1 MGDAPL
7 VSIVDPRDRGQ
18 GGDVLQSGDE
28 RGPRWSRR
36 ARVLAGTLAAAGVL
50 AAVAVPRV
58 LAAREEQRAA
68 DAAFAV
74 ADTVHLRV
82 TAQAVVG
89 ADRQLSAIYLLDDDG
104 TPSYADRLVRARL
117 EGAGL
122 RPVDPGARPVYESVP
137 VELFASAAV
146 DCRAVTAGAY
156 PDAALV
162 TTALPLSKVEHVE
175 RLPLAP
181 DQVREAALQACD
193 LPDPDARPLVEVQG
207 TAKGELFLNL
217 ETVAR
222 SKDELALDDVRL
234 PGFTVTPVDGLDLPR
249 VLGVNSGGIYGFRL
263 AVADCAVAR
272 SSRDVRVSIRVGG
285 VRETR
290 VADTRTSQPQPGGE
304 PIGALLDRLVER
316 AC

>member
-104 TPSYADRLVRARL
+104 TPSYADRQIGRA
-117 EGAGL
+117 
-122 RPVDPGARPVYESVP
+122 
-137 VELFASAAV
+137 
-146 DCRAVTAGAY
+146 
-156 PDAALV
+156 
-162 TTALPLSKVEHVE
+162 HV
-175 RLPLAP
+175 
-181 DQVREAALQACD
+181 
-193 LPDPDARPLVEVQG
+193 
-207 TAKGELFLNL
+207 
-217 ETVAR
+217 
-222 SKDELALDDVRL
+222 
-234 PGFTVTPVDGLDLPR
+234 
-249 VLGVNSGGIYGFRL
+249 
-263 AVADCAVAR
+263 
-272 SSRDVRVSIRVGG
+272 
-285 VRETR
+285 
-290 VADTRTSQPQPGGE
+290 
-304 PIGALLDRLVER
+304 
-316 AC
+316 